1 MSESQWIEVE
11 RDEFKEGYW
20 LKIGNYVLRNMD
32 GSLTKHGSTFKS
44 KSRSTFYKRIIEV
57 IIEAALNKEV
67 GDDFTDK
74 IYDLDKY
81 ELEEFMQQ
89 RTMNQKLEDYKSEND
104 LVVQLARDAKKIG
117 MEVGPGTTFSYYKT
131 KDGYHLEQLIDTK
144 DDIDVKYHWNII
156 TTLMKKFG
164 LEKYMKV
171 KVPITVMDR
180 KQQSLMEFV

>member
-1 MSESQWIEVE
+1 
-11 RDEFKEGYW
+11 
-20 LKIGNYVLRNMD
+20 
-32 GSLTKHGSTFKS
+32 
-44 KSRSTFYKRIIEV
+44 
-57 IIEAALNKEV
+57 
-67 GDDFTDK
+67 
-74 IYDLDKY
+74 
-81 ELEEFMQQ
+81 MQQ
-89 RTMNQKLEDYKSEND
+89 RTMNQKLSDYKSEND
-104 LVVQLARDAKKIG
+104 LVVQLARDAEKIG

-131 KDGYHLEQLIDTK
+131 TDGYHLEQLVDNK